1 MREDDVLVDA
11 IFLVEAE
18 EHAEVGALEVSDIL
32 AQVNAGWRVLLD
44 DDLIGIGEE
53 VTAHESLVEDGE
65 DHIAICEVPYLSDVQ
80 LHKLFGFLEEVFETG
95 FGDLSNII
103 ILNNL
108 FQIFCF

>member
-11 IFLVEAE
+11 VFLVEAE

-65 DHIAICEVPYLSDVQ
+65 DDIAICEVPYLSDVQ